1 VKRRRKKKAA
11 EQLQQVQ
18 IRMTERII
26 ADKKKTIPRKQKYD
40 ELKKNTEG

>member
-1 VKRRRKKKAA
+1 
-11 EQLQQVQ
+11 
-18 IRMTERII
+18 MTERII

>member
-26 ADKKKTIPRKQKYD
+26 ADKKKTIPRKKKYD